1 MGTKR
6 LVLIALLT
14 SLALALQL
22 IERSITIP
30 ILVPGVKLGLANV
43 ISLLAILLLGLKDAF
58 LIVILRCLLGALF
71 GGNPISF
78 LFSITGGL
86 LSTLFMSLLW
96 KKFSKYISII
106 NISLV
111 GAVCHNIGQLVIA
124 SIIVKDLRIYVYLPV
139 LLLSGLITGY
149 ITGVIASRS
158 YAMLKSR

>member
-78 LFSITGGL
+78 LFSITGGI
-86 LSTLFMSLLW
+86 LSTLFMGLLW
-96 KKFSKYISII
+96 KKFFKYISII

-111 GAVCHNIGQLVIA
+111 GAVCHNIGQLLIA

-139 LLLSGLITGY
+139 LLVSGLITGY

>member
-14 SLALALQL
+14 ALALALQL
-22 IERSITIP
+22 IERSITFP

-78 LFSITGGL
+78 LFSVTGGL
-86 LSTLFMSLLW
+86 LSTLFMGLLW
-96 KKFSKYISII
+96 KKFFKYISII

-111 GAVCHNIGQLVIA
+111 GAVCHNIGQLLIA
-124 SIIVKDLRIYVYLPV
+124 SIIVKDLRIYIYLPV
-139 LLLSGLITGY
+139 LLVSGLITGY